1 MRSGLSSI
9 HTTTSSTTTTQEEA
23 VAQIEGLSRRIR
35 STARIFSS
43 TTNQPTL
50 SNWWSLRLFFQPLV
64 PTWLKVR
71 DLTTSSAKEISFLIA
86 TVPKK
91 CCFVAKL
98 HVRTF
103 KGRYLQHMIEK
114 TIKHLTLNF
123 LSLPRLVN
131 LTLLL

>member
-1 MRSGLSSI
+1 MDKRMTAS
-9 HTTTSSTTTTQEEA
+9 EA

-50 SNWWSLRLFFQPLV
+50 SNWWALRLFFQPLG

-86 TVPKK
+86 TVPKN
-91 CCFVAKL
+91 V
-98 HVRTF
+98 V
-103 KGRYLQHMIEK
+103 
-114 TIKHLTLNF
+114 
-123 LSLPRLVN
+123 LSQNYMYAHSKVDIYN
-131 LTLLL
+131 I